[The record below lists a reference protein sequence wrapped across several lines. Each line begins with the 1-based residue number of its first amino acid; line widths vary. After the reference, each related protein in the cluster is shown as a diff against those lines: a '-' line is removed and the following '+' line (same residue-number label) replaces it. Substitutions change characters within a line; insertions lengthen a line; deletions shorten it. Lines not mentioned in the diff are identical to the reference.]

1 MRLEINEF
9 VVRHRATRKVWFRCI
24 CINDQD
30 NYVDIAE
37 AYLYN
42 ETAEENNLAAEF
54 NEAFAGHHNVRYLSN
69 TKNFVCG
76 TETTVTEHTVAELVK
91 MATSDKVFIVMA
103 EYDEGS
109 QPMIAFRNEAAA
121 NEEAAKRNLYQ
132 EDLEEWREWLIEQAM
147 ATESVKTLQAAFTAA
162 QADSKN
168 QSRLRKAYEDLEAEK
183 NRLLDLFEQ
192 ETPFQSKGENYGDAY
207 HSVKKITLL

>member
-1 MRLEINEF
+1 MQLEIKEF
-9 VVRHRATRKVWFRCI
+9 VVRHRTTGKIWFRCI

-30 NYVDIAE
+30 NYVVVEE
-37 AYLYN
+37 AATNN
-42 ETAEENNLAAEF
+42 ETAEENSLAAEF
-54 NEAFAGHHNVRYLSN
+54 NDNFEGYLNVRYFSN

-76 TETTVTEHTVAELVK
+76 TETTTTEHTVAELAK
-91 MATSDKVFIVMA
+91 LATDKIFVVMA
-103 EYDEGS
+103 NYDEGAH
-109 QPMIAFRNEAAA
+109 PVLAFRNEAAA
-121 NEEAAKRNLYQ
+121 NEEAAKRNLRQ
-132 EDLEEWREWLIEQAM
+132 EDWEEWNQMLEERAM
-147 ATESVKTLQAAFTAA
+147 ATESVKSLQAAFTAA

-207 HSVKKITLL
+207 HQVDEIPLI

>member
-9 VVRHRATRKVWFRCI
+9 VVRHRTTGKIWFRCI

-30 NYVDIAE
+30 NHVIVEE
-37 AYLYN
+37 AVTNN

-54 NEAFAGHHNVRYLSN
+54 NDSFAGHQNVRYLSN

-76 TETTVTEHTVAELVK
+76 TETTTTEHTVAELARLAV
-91 MATSDKVFIVMA
+91 DKVFVVMA
-103 EYDEGS
+103 NYDEGS

-147 ATESVKTLQAAFTAA
+147 ATESVQILQAAFTAA

-192 ETPFQSKGENYGDAY
+192 ETPFQSKGEYYGDAY
-207 HSVKKITLL
+207 HSVKIIPLL

>member
-1 MRLEINEF
+1 MRLEIKEF
-9 VVRHRATRKVWFRCI
+9 VVRHRTTGKIWFRCI

-37 AYLYN
+37 ASIYN

-54 NEAFAGHHNVRYLSN
+54 NDNFAGHQNVRYLSN

-76 TETTVTEHTVAELVK
+76 TETTTTEHTVAELARLAV
-91 MATSDKVFIVMA
+91 DKVFVVMA
-103 EYDEGS
+103 NYDEGS
-109 QPMIAFRNEAAA
+109 GPMLAFRNEAAA
-121 NEEAAKRNLYQ
+121 NKEAAKRNLRQ
-132 EDLEEWREWLIEQAM
+132 EDWAEWNQMLEERAM
-147 ATESVKTLQAAFTAA
+147 ATESVKSLQAAFTAA

-168 QSRLRKAYEDLEAEK
+168 QSKLRKAYEELEAEK

-207 HSVKKITLL
+207 HQVDEILLL

>member
-1 MRLEINEF
+1 MQLEIKEF
-9 VVRHRATRKVWFRCI
+9 VVRHRTTGKVWFRCI

-30 NYVDIAE
+30 NYVDIEE
-37 AYLYN
+37 ALLNN
-42 ETAEENNLAAEF
+42 ETVEENNLAAEF
-54 NEAFAGHHNVRYLSN
+54 NDSFAGHRNVRYLSN

-76 TETTVTEHTVAELVK
+76 TETTITEHTVAEL
-91 MATSDKVFIVMA
+91 ATDKIFVVMA
-103 EYDEGS
+103 NYDEGAH
-109 QPMIAFRNEAAA
+109 PVLAFRNEAAA
-121 NEEAAKRNLYQ
+121 NEEAAKRNLRQ
-132 EDLEEWREWLIEQAM
+132 EDWAEWNQMLEERAM
-147 ATESVKTLQAAFTAA
+147 ATESVKSLQAAFTAA

-207 HSVKKITLL
+207 HQVDEILLL

>member
-9 VVRHRATRKVWFRCI
+9 VVRHRTTGKIWFRCI

-30 NYVDIAE
+30 NHVIVEE
-37 AYLYN
+37 AVTNN

-54 NEAFAGHHNVRYLSN
+54 NDSFAGNRNIRYLRN

-76 TETTVTEHTVAELVK
+76 TETTVTEYTVAELVK
-91 MATSDKVFIVMA
+91 MATDKVFVVMA
-103 EYDEGS
+103 NYDEGS
-109 QPMIAFRNEAAA
+109 GPMLAFRNEAAA
-121 NEEAAKRNLYQ
+121 NKEAAKRNLRQ
-132 EDLEEWREWLIEQAM
+132 EDWAEWNQMLEERIM
-147 ATESVKTLQAAFTAA
+147 ATESVKSLQAAFTAA

-168 QSRLRKAYEDLEAEK
+168 QSKLRKAYEDLEAEK

-207 HSVKKITLL
+207 HDVDEILLI

>member
-9 VVRHRATRKVWFRCI
+9 VVRHRTTGKIWFRCI
-24 CINDQD
+24 CLNDQD
-30 NYVDIAE
+30 NNVVINEVFPDYKSAE
-37 AYLYN
+37 A
-42 ETAEENNLAAEF
+42 EEF
-54 NEAFAGHHNVRYLSN
+54 NEAFAGHRNVRYLSN

-76 TETTVTEHTVAELVK
+76 TETTITERTIAELVK

-103 EYDEGS
+103 KYDEGS

-121 NEEAAKRNLYQ
+121 NEEAAKRNLRQ
-132 EDLEEWREWLIEQAM
+132 EDWAEWNQMLEERAM
-147 ATESVKTLQAAFTAA
+147 ATESVKSLQAAFTAA

-168 QSRLRKAYEDLEAEK
+168 QSKLRKAYEDLEAEK

-207 HSVKKITLL
+207 HQINKILLL